1 MPAGAEAPLPSIPP
15 LLEAVL
21 AVGTDLE
28 LHATL
33 QHIVDSAARLTGAG
47 YGTLTVGAAGAGG
60 SAELFVTG
68 DRASAGPATAQ
79 DVIDMPIHVHDE
91 AFGDLLLARK
101 ERGAFT
107 DDDRQLLKVLAGQAG
122 IAIGNARLFEA
133 ARQRERWIEGAAAV
147 TTALLTG
154 EAAADALMTVA
165 DRARILAG
173 AAAGVILQPTEA
185 GGMTIVAAAT
195 DGAPHGWGT
204 KSWRGAHTG
213 SAHGPDRLADTGGSP
228 NAEPASAEA
237 AAPDTETGQATRT
250 DAPHGTDRRPN
261 PTGPQGTEP
270 TTAETAAPDTET
282 ARDTHTDTPHATDRQ
297 PNTTRSQNTEPI
309 SAETAARDTET
320 EQEARADTPHAT
332 DRRPSPTGPQDT
344 EPTSAQATAPDTE
357 TGQDTHTRAP
367 HGTDRQPN
375 TTRSQSTAP
384 TNAQA
389 TTPDTETEHDTHTN
403 TPHATDQRPNPAG
416 PDAVTRQDARAGALP
431 GTDRR
436 SNTARAQDTAPG
448 PGSRQAAHTEDS
460 PATAGEPDHAR
471 PGPSPND
478 LIGTTIEPGSAV
490 LEQLL
495 GGEPVFIEDSAT
507 DPRMTTHVRARF
519 GPSMMLPL
527 QAGGRLIGTLALP
540 RRRGAPAYTAAE
552 RLLATQFASQAAL
565 ALVLADAQQSRQR
578 LAVFEDR
585 DRIARDLHDLVVQR
599 LFATGMMLESTRRR
613 AASAKVES
621 TLDHAVDELES
632 TIQEVR
638 TAIFALQQPPADAPT
653 TFRGKVLR
661 ETAGAAAVLGIQPST
676 QFAGAVDAQVT
687 EPVASHLL
695 AALRRALATT
705 SRRTGVSRVD
715 VTVDARA
722 TLPDGRTGVRLTVHD
737 DGATDGVEAGTTVTW
752 QAPL

>member
-1 MPAGAEAPLPSIPP
+1 MPDPHTEYATEMPLPAGAEAPLPSVPP

-21 AVGTDLE
+21 TVGTDLE

-47 YGTLTVGAAGAGG
+47 YGTLTVGTAGAGG
-60 SAELFVTG
+60 PAELYVAG
-68 DRASAGPATAQ
+68 ERPPAGPASAS
-79 DVIDMPIHVHDE
+79 DVIGVPIHVHDE

-107 DDDRQLLKVLAGQAG
+107 EDDRQLLKVLAGQAG
-122 IAIGNARLFEA
+122 IAIGNARLFET

-154 EAAADALMTVA
+154 EEAADALMTVA
-165 DRARILAG
+165 DRARVLAG

-213 SAHGPDRLADTGGSP
+213 SQRGAHTDPPHTPTHQPPPQAQETRPESRTT
-228 NAEPASAEA
+228 PAP
-237 AAPDTETGQATRT
+237 APDTARDAEPGQGART
-250 DAPHGTDRRPN
+250 DGPLGPAQPRNAPG
-261 PTGPQGTEP
+261 
-270 TTAETAAPDTET
+270 A
-282 ARDTHTDTPHATDRQ
+282 
-297 PNTTRSQNTEPI
+297 
-309 SAETAARDTET
+309 
-320 EQEARADTPHAT
+320 
-332 DRRPSPTGPQDT
+332 PSPTP
-344 EPTSAQATAPDTE
+344 PS
-357 TGQDTHTRAP
+357 
-367 HGTDRQPN
+367 
-375 TTRSQSTAP
+375 
-384 TNAQA
+384 
-389 TTPDTETEHDTHTN
+389 
-403 TPHATDQRPNPAG
+403 
-416 PDAVTRQDARAGALP
+416 L
-431 GTDRR
+431 
-436 SNTARAQDTAPG
+436 
-448 PGSRQAAHTEDS
+448 
-460 PATAGEPDHAR
+460 
-471 PGPSPND
+471 SPND

-613 AASAKVES
+613 AGSAKVES

-676 QFAGAVDAQVT
+676 QFAGAVDTQVT
-687 EPVASHLL
+687 EPVAGHLL
-695 AALRRALATT
+695 AALRRALAAT

>member
-1 MPAGAEAPLPSIPP
+1 MPDPDTEYATEMPAGAEAPLPSVPP

-21 AVGTDLE
+21 TVGTDLE

-47 YGTLTVGAAGAGG
+47 YGTLTVGTAGTGG
-60 SAELFVTG
+60 PAELYVTG
-68 DRASAGPATAQ
+68 EGPPAGPATAE
-79 DVIDMPIHVHDE
+79 DVIGVPIHVHDE

-107 DDDRQLLKVLAGQAG
+107 DDDQQLLKVLAGQAG
-122 IAIGNARLFEA
+122 IAIGNARLFET

-154 EAAADALMTVA
+154 EEAADALMTVA
-165 DRARILAG
+165 DRARVLAG

-213 SAHGPDRLADTGGSP
+213 PPRAPARQPA
-228 NAEPASAEA
+228 PASDDRPTPHAQGATPENRDTPPSAPETGRDTHAEVPRSGA
-237 AAPDTETGQATRT
+237 QRENAAHTPDTTLDPAQRNSTARAGESVIGAAPDAGTRRSAQAEDPLSAAQRKNTLHAPDTTTGPRQHTHPE
-250 DAPHGTDRRPN
+250 DAPRTQD
-261 PTGPQGTEP
+261 PTTASTAPQGTP
-270 TTAETAAPDTET
+270 
-282 ARDTHTDTPHATDRQ
+282 
-297 PNTTRSQNTEPI
+297 
-309 SAETAARDTET
+309 
-320 EQEARADTPHAT
+320 
-332 DRRPSPTGPQDT
+332 PQ
-344 EPTSAQATAPDTE
+344 
-357 TGQDTHTRAP
+357 
-367 HGTDRQPN
+367 
-375 TTRSQSTAP
+375 AP
-384 TNAQA
+384 TPAPSN
-389 TTPDTETEHDTHTN
+389 
-403 TPHATDQRPNPAG
+403 PN
-416 PDAVTRQDARAGALP
+416 L
-431 GTDRR
+431 
-436 SNTARAQDTAPG
+436 N
-448 PGSRQAAHTEDS
+448 
-460 PATAGEPDHAR
+460 
-471 PGPSPND
+471 PND

-613 AASAKVES
+613 AGSAKVES

-676 QFAGAVDAQVT
+676 QFAGAVDTQVT
-687 EPVASHLL
+687 EPVAGHLL
-695 AALRRALATT
+695 AALRRALAAT